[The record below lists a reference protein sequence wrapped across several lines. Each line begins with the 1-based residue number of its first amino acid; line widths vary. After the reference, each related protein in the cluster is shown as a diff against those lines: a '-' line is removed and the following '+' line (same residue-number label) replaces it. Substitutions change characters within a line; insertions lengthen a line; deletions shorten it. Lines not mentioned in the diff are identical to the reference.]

1 MAGNGF
7 GKVVDS
13 GMGGAKFAAVKA
25 VPQVLSGELT
35 VEEGAKQVAR
45 AGVQGAVVT
54 GTASAVAGTVASV
67 GAVVGAPVVVVGAVV
82 FGVACAV
89 GSLFDSW
96 FD

>member
-54 GTASAVAGTVASV
+54 
-67 GAVVGAPVVVVGAVV
+67 
-82 FGVACAV
+82 
-89 GSLFDSW
+89 
-96 FD
+96 